1 MMETKDAVVAVIG
14 LGYVGLPLA
23 LAFGARRATIGF
35 DIDASRIAEL
45 ERCIDR
51 TGECTETEL
60 RAATELVLA
69 CDPKDLGAATVFIIA
84 VPTPVNQH
92 KWPDLTPL
100 ISASKTVASV
110 LKPGDVV
117 IFESTVY
124 PGATEEVCVPVLE
137 KHSRLKFRKDFEVG
151 YSPERINPGDRTRRL
166 PDIVKVTSGSSPE
179 TAQFVDALYR
189 EIVPAGTHLAPS
201 IRVAE
206 AAKAIENTQRDVNIA
221 LVNEFA
227 QLFSKL
233 GIDTEAVL
241 RAAGTKWNFLKFWP
255 GLVGGHCI
263 GVDPYYLVHKAQE
276 VGYHP
281 ELILAARR
289 INEGMSAHV
298 TSEVLKLMA
307 QRRINIVGSR
317 ILILGL
323 TFKENCA
330 DLRNTRVVDIVR
342 ALESYHANVDV
353 HDPWV
358 NAEEVRREY
367 GIALTE
373 APAAGDYDL
382 VLLTVAHHQFVD
394 LQSNVRRF
402 LRPNGLVFDVKYAL
416 PTSSVDGRL

>member
-1 MMETKDAVVAVIG
+1 METKDAVVAVIG

-45 ERCIDR
+45 ELCIDR
-51 TGECTETEL
+51 TGEYAENEL
-60 RAATELVLA
+60 RAATELALA
-69 CDPKDLGAATVFIIA
+69 YDAKDLRAATVFIIA

-100 ISASKTVASV
+100 ISASETVASV
-110 LKPGDVV
+110 LKRGDVV

-394 LQSNVRRF
+394 LQSNVRSF
-402 LRPNGLVFDVKYAL
+402 LKPGGLVFDVKYAL
-416 PTSSVDGRL
+416 PTGSVDGRL